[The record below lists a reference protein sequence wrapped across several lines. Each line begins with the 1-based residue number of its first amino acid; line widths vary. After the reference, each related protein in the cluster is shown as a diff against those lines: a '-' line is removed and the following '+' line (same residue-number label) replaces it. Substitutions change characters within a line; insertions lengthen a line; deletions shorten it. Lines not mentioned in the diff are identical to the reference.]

1 MKKWEKEWKNYLDID
16 KISIASLFSKDFRNE
31 EATYELHKIVELGN
45 KVNRDGL
52 IYKTSNKLKN
62 TQNQNKQVMHLKT

>member
-16 KISIASLFSKDFRNE
+16 QISITSLLSKDFRNE
-31 EATYELHKIVELGN
+31 EVKYELHKIVELEN
-45 KVNRDGL
+45 KVNRDEL

-62 TQNQNKQVMHLKT
+62 PQNQNKQVMHLKT

>member
-1 MKKWEKEWKNYLDID
+1 MKKWEKELKNYLDID

>member
-16 KISIASLFSKDFRNE
+16 KISITSLFSKDFRNE
-31 EATYELHKIVELGN
+31 EATYELHKIVELEN

-62 TQNQNKQVMHLKT
+62 PRNQNKQVMHLKT

>member
-16 KISIASLFSKDFRNE
+16 QISITSLLSKDFRNE
-31 EATYELHKIVELGN
+31 EVTYELHKIVELEN

-62 TQNQNKQVMHLKT
+62 PQNQNKQVMHLKT

>member
-16 KISIASLFSKDFRNE
+16 QISIASLFSKNFRNE
-31 EATYELHKIVELGN
+31 EATYELHKIVELEN
-45 KVNRDGL
+45 KVNRDEL

-62 TQNQNKQVMHLKT
+62 PQNQNKQVMHLKT